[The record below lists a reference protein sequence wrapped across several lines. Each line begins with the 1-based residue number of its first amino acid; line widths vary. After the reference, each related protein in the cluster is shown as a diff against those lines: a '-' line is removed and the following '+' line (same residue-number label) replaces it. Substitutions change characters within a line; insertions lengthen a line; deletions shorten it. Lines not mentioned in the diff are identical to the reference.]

1 MHRNPFARVVL
12 FVASI
17 LTVGVFATALAQ
29 SPAAGPAK
37 PAASRPEPALV
48 GVSAAGRKFMADAAM
63 GGMAEVEAGQL
74 AATKATREEVKAFGE
89 RMVKD
94 HGMANEELKRIAS
107 AKGVELPV
115 QLDRKHRSELE
126 RLSKLDG
133 AEFDRAYMKHMVE
146 DHKKDVAAFRKAARG
161 LKDAEVKQFASSTL
175 PTLEDHLRVAE
186 SVAGAAK
193 ATSATR

>member
-1 MHRNPFARVVL
+1 MHRNPSARVVL

-63 GGMAEVEAGQL
+63 GGMAEVEGGQL

-89 RMVKD
+89 RMMKD

-146 DHKKDVAAFRKAARG
+146 DHKKDVAAFRKAGRD
-161 LKDAEVKQFASSTL
+161 LKDADVKQFASSTL
-175 PTLEDHLRVAE
+175 PTLEDHLRRLRAPLGSEVRKE
-186 SVAGAAK
+186 HL
-193 ATSATR
+193 